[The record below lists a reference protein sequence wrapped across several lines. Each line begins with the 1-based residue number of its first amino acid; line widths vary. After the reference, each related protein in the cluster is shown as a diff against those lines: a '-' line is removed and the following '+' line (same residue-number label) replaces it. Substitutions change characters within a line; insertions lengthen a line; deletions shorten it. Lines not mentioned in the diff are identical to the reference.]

1 MNTFDFAGTPG
12 TSTAAAAVTFAV
24 SAWFLVAGALM
35 LSEAPAQSA
44 AAAARPLA
52 TNVVYAAPA
61 VAIAP
66 EARLII
72 VVEGRRA

>member
-1 MNTFDFAGTPG
+1 MNTFDFAGSSSASPV
-12 TSTAAAAVTFAV
+12 AAAVTFAV
-24 SAWFLVAGALM
+24 SAWFLVAAGLM
-35 LSEAPAQSA
+35 VTENPAQSPTA
-44 AAAARPLA
+44 EAARA
-52 TNVVYAAPA
+52 STVVYTAPA

>member
-1 MNTFDFAGTPG
+1 MNTFVFAGTP
-12 TSTAAAAVTFAV
+12 SASPAAAVVTFAV
-24 SAWFLVAGALM
+24 SAWFLVAGGLM
-35 LSEAPAQSA
+35 LTDKPSDGTASQAGA
-44 AAAARPLA
+44 LA
-52 TNVVYAAPA
+52 SSVVYAAPA

>member
-1 MNTFDFAGTPG
+1 MSHFKFAALPNI
-12 TSTAAAAVTFAV
+12 SSVAAAVTLAV
-24 SAWFLVAGALM
+24 CAWFPIAGAAM
-35 LSEAPAQSA
+35 IGERPASHAGA
-44 AAAARPLA
+44 AAKPIP
-52 TNVVYAAPA
+52 VVYAAPA